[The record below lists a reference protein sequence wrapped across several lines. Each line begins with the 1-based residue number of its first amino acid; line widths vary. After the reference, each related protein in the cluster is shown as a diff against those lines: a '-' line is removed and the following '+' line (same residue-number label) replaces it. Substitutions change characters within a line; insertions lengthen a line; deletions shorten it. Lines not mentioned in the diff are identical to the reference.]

1 MAVESVKI
9 AKHVHLDQKG
19 REKRRLGWYDV
30 RVHLLVSGRDVVT
43 VPVVVNISIV
53 MWNAI
58 ITRK

>member
-1 MAVESVKI
+1 M

-19 REKRRLGWYDV
+19 REKRGLGWYDV